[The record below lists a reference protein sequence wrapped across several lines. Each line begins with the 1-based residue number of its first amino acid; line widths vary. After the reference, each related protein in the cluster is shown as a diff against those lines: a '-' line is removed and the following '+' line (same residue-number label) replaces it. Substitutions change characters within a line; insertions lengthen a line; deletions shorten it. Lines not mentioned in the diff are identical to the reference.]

1 MGKVLAIANQKGG
14 VGKTTT
20 AVNLSTSL
28 AEAGKRT
35 LLIDIDPQG
44 NATSGLGL
52 NKKALPQSVYDALLN
67 YQSLSSLRVKTEIP
81 WLDIVPSNPPL
92 AGAEVELVEIEA
104 RESRL
109 KAALEELK
117 ERYHFILIDCPPSLG
132 LLTVNGLTA
141 ADAVIVPIQCEYYA
155 LEGISQLLEAVNL
168 VKGRLNPSL
177 KVAGILL
184 TMADGR
190 ISLSRQ
196 VIGEVRKFFADKVY
210 KTVIPRNVRLSEAPG
225 FGKPILLYDTLS
237 SGAEA
242 YRQLAK
248 EVMDSDQ
255 KSFGEG
261 PGISHPRG

>member
-1 MGKVLAIANQKGG
+1 MGKVLAITNQKGG

-20 AVNLSTSL
+20 AVNLSASL

-35 LLIDIDPQG
+35 LLIDIDPQA

-52 NKKALPQSVYDALLN
+52 SKKELKQSVYSALFDHQLL
-67 YQSLSSLRVKTEIP
+67 SLLRVETEIP
-81 WLDIVPSNPPL
+81 WLDIIPSSRQL

-109 KAALEELK
+109 KSTLQELR
-117 ERYHFILIDCPPSLG
+117 ERYHFIIIDCPPSLG

-155 LEGISQLLEAVNL
+155 LEGISQLLEAVDL
-168 VKGRLNPSL
+168 VKDRLNPSL

-190 ISLSRQ
+190 ISLSGQ
-196 VIGEVRKFFADKVY
+196 VIEEVRKFFADKVY
-210 KTVIPRNVRLSEAPG
+210 RTIIPRNVRLSEAPS
-225 FGKPILLYDTLS
+225 FGKPILLYDAFS

-248 EVMDSDQ
+248 EVINS
-255 KSFGEG
+255 G
-261 PGISHPRG
+261 

>member
-20 AVNLSTSL
+20 AVNLSASL

-44 NATSGLGL
+44 NATSGLGVNRKEL
-52 NKKALPQSVYDALLN
+52 RRSIYDALLN
-67 YQSLSSLRVKTEIP
+67 QQSLSSLRVETEIP
-81 WLDIVPSNPPL
+81 WLDIIPSNRQL
-92 AGAEVELVEIEA
+92 AGAEVELVEVEA
-104 RESRL
+104 RENRL
-109 KAALEELK
+109 KTALRELK

-132 LLTVNGLTA
+132 LLAVNSLTA

-190 ISLSRQ
+190 ISLSGQ
-196 VIGEVRKFFADKVY
+196 VIGEVRKFFENKVY
-210 KTVIPRNVRLSEAPG
+210 RTVIPRNVRLSEAPG
-225 FGKPILLYDTLS
+225 FGKPILLYDPLS

-248 EVMDSDQ
+248 EVIDS
-255 KSFGEG
+255 G
-261 PGISHPRG
+261 

>member
-1 MGKVLAIANQKGG
+1 MGKVFAVANQKGG

-20 AVNLSTSL
+20 AVNLSASL
-28 AEAGKRT
+28 AEAGKRA

-52 NKKALPQSVYDALLN
+52 NKKELKQSIYDALLN
-67 YQSLSSLRVKTEIP
+67 HQPLSLLRVETEIP
-81 WLDIVPSNPPL
+81 WLDIVPSNRQL
-92 AGAEVELVEIEA
+92 AGAEVELVGVES

-109 KAALEELK
+109 KTALQKLK

-155 LEGISQLLEAVNL
+155 LEGISQLLEAINL
-168 VKGRLNPSL
+168 VKGSLNPSL

-190 ISLSRQ
+190 ISLSGQ
-196 VIGEVRKFFADKVY
+196 VVEEVRNFFEDKVY
-210 KTVIPRNVRLSEAPG
+210 KTAIPRNVRLSEAPG
-225 FGKPILLYDTLS
+225 FGKPILLYDTFS

-248 EVMDSDQ
+248 EVIDSDQ
-255 KSFGEG
+255 ESFGEG
-261 PGISHPRG
+261 SGISHPRG